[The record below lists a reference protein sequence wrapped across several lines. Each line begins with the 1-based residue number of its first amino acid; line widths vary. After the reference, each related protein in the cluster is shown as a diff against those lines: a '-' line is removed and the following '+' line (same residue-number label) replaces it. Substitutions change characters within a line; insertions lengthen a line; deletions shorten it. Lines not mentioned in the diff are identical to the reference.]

1 MVKFTKESLKKS
13 KLFDK
18 ISYFVSNHDLLAL
31 FPNCKIITYAELDK
45 YKSIYELLN
54 HNLDFCFLLTESEK
68 NKGHWC
74 CMMRHNDNF
83 EYYDSYGTPPKS
95 ILDFTP
101 KFMNEM
107 LGNDWSE
114 DLGKMINSI
123 KPNGTF
129 NYNKTI
135 YQQMMDD
142 INTCGKW
149 CIFRIALFLSE
160 NYSNKDFRKLI
171 EDKKKQQK
179 LPLDELITQIIVI

>member
-1 MVKFTKESLKKS
+1 
-13 KLFDK
+13 
-18 ISYFVSNHDLLAL
+18 
-31 FPNCKIITYAELDK
+31 
-45 YKSIYELLN
+45 
-54 HNLDFCFLLTESEK
+54 
-68 NKGHWC
+68 
-74 CMMRHNDNF
+74 
-83 EYYDSYGTPPKS
+83 
-95 ILDFTP
+95 
-101 KFMNEM
+101 M

-123 KPNGTF
+123 KPNGSF

-171 EDKKKQQK
+171 EDKKKQHK
-179 LPLDELITQIIVI
+179 IPLDELITQIIVI